1 MPEVNN
7 TIKPP
12 ADEDDE
18 QRRQRYNLDLWNSAD
33 IHTEQRSQANDDM
46 RFINVRGGMWEDFL
60 DDDFKDRARLEFD
73 ITSPYINRFLGNWD
87 QNRVGVEFKPDDSA
101 SSDDDA
107 ELLNGIYRIDF
118 REGSG
123 KLAVD
128 NAVDE
133 AATCGY
139 GAYKIGTKF
148 VDEEDPENEFQR
160 IDFRPIYN
168 AYDSVFWD
176 LQSQRID
183 KRDARYVTVLTQM
196 TKESFEDRYPDKQ
209 PVSVFNPEDIRRFSF
224 NFYSI
229 NVDMIYVGT
238 RYEVIKKREK
248 VFVYRNL
255 GTSKIQVYSKEDHE
269 DIKDE
274 LADDPNVQF
283 VRERKILKQ
292 HVNKTVFSGQDILAD
307 TKRIAGKW
315 LPIVPIYGYRSYVD
329 GVEWYYGLVA
339 KMKDAN
345 RLFNMQMSQLAE
357 NSASSGQEVPIFDPD
372 QMIGKVGDIWAD
384 KNNKAWLPAISLKNK
399 AGDVV
404 QSGPVGYSKP
414 AQVDPSTMAS
424 ITLLTQFVQQT
435 TGGAPQDT
443 VDPDVSGK
451 AINAINKREDLK
463 TQTINDNIANSLEWG
478 GEIYQSMA
486 GEVYTVKRMV
496 RTLGSDGVQGTKQL
510 LEIVVDEET
519 GKQVEANDL
528 RGKKFR
534 VYADASPQYDSLR
547 EQTVEDLKGML
558 EALTPIPG
566 GQQYIPAILA
576 TLLDNMV
583 GVGLNPIKELN
594 RRNMILMG
602 LIEPETDEEKQLLA
616 QAQQPKED
624 PNAELIQAATE
635 QALSE
640 ARNLD
645 AASIEKASSSR
656 LKDAQ
661 TVKTV
666 AEAEA
671 IGSEVQLKG
680 IKTLADIRAQNLKNI
695 QSLPINQAN

>member
-12 ADEDDE
+12 PDEDDE
-18 QRRQRYNLDLWNSAD
+18 QRRKRYNQDLWNSAEV
-33 IHTEQRSQANDDM
+33 HTEQRDQANDDM

-60 DDDFKDRARLEFD
+60 EDDFRDRARLEFD

-87 QNRVGVEFKPDDSA
+87 QNRVGVDFKPDDTA
-101 SSDDDA
+101 ASDDDA

-123 KLAVD
+123 KMAVD

-139 GAYKIGTKF
+139 GAYKIATKF
-148 VDEEDPENEFQR
+148 VDEEDAENDFQR
-160 IDFRPIYN
+160 IEFRPIYN
-168 AYDSVFWD
+168 AYDAVFWD

-196 TKESFEDRYPDKQ
+196 TRDSFKDRYPEKT
-209 PVSVFNPEDIRRFSF
+209 PVSVFNPEDIRRFNF
-224 NFYSI
+224 NFYSL
-229 NVDMIYVGT
+229 NLDYVYIGT
-238 RYEVIKKREK
+238 RYEVVKKREK

-255 GTSKIQVYSKEDHE
+255 GTAKMQVYSQDDHD

-274 LADDPNVQF
+274 LADDPNVEF

-292 HVNKTVFSGQDILAD
+292 HVQKTVFSGQDILED

-339 KMKDAN
+339 KLKDAN
-345 RLFNMQMSQLAE
+345 RLFNMHMSQLAE
-357 NSASSGQEVPIFDPD
+357 NAASAGQEVPIFDPD
-372 QMIGKVGDIWAD
+372 QMVGKVGDIWAD
-384 KNNKAWLPAISLKNK
+384 KNNKAWLPAASLRDK
-399 AGDVV
+399 AGNIV

-414 AQVDPSTMAS
+414 AAVDPSAMTS
-424 ITLLTQFVQQT
+424 IALVTQFVQQL

-463 TQTINDNIANSLEWG
+463 TQTINDNIASSQEWG

-496 RTLGSDGVQGTKQL
+496 RTLGSDGVQGSKQL
-510 LEIVVDEET
+510 LEVVQDKET
-519 GKQVEANDL
+519 GKQFEANDL

-534 VYADASPQYDSLR
+534 VYADAAPQYDSLR
-547 EQTVEDLKGML
+547 EQTTEDLKGIL
-558 EALTPIPG
+558 DTLIPMPAAADL
-566 GQQYIPAILA
+566 IPPLLA

-583 GVGLNPIKELN
+583 GVGLAPIKKLN
-594 RRNMILMG
+594 RQKMIIMG
-602 LIEPETDEEKQLLA
+602 LIEPDTDEEKQLLA

-624 PNAELIQAATE
+624 PQKELIEAATQ

-645 AASIEKASSSR
+645 SASLEKVSSSK
-656 LKDAQ
+656 LNEAK
-661 TVKTV
+661 TVKTLE
-666 AEAEA
+666 EARA
-671 IGSEVQLKG
+671 LGSEVRLKG
-680 IKTLADIRAQNLKNI
+680 IKTLADIRAQNLKNV